1 LALPRHEHVSLSSP
15 RREENV
21 CLLEKFIMELFRDTH
36 FDFLGK
42 KWWFILPSL
51 ILTLAGLVSL
61 LANRGPRYSIDFLG
75 GAVMDVRWEGMPP
88 IERLRNA
95 VSAQLTGASV
105 VAAHDIGGS
114 NEVLISTPAEEN
126 LTGLRQTIAQ
136 SLSSVGTGYWI
147 RSFEA
152 IGPQIGADL
161 RRQALL
167 ATGGASGGMLL
178 YLACRFRLVY
188 GVAAVVAMAHDAF
201 ITVGLF
207 SLLHQEISL
216 TVVAALLTLIGYSMN
231 DTIVVFDRIRE
242 NRRTSAREPLA
253 DTINRSINQ
262 TLSRTILTSGLTLLT
277 ALSLLVFG
285 GPVLHGFSL
294 VLVIGIIV
302 GTFSSIFIASPI
314 LLAWEQGRTERSS
327 QPAALPEGGVR

>member
-1 LALPRHEHVSLSSP
+1 
-15 RREENV
+15 
-21 CLLEKFIMELFRDTH
+21 MELFRDTR
-36 FDFLGK
+36 FDFLGR

-51 ILTLAGLVSL
+51 ILTLAGFASL
-61 LANRGPRYSIDFLG
+61 LVNGGPRYGIDFTG
-75 GAVMDVRWEGMPP
+75 GAVMDVRWEGAPP
-88 IERLRNA
+88 IDRIRAA
-95 VSAQLTGASV
+95 VSSRLSGVSV
-105 VAAHDIGGS
+105 VAAHDLTGS
-114 NEVLISTPAEEN
+114 NEVLVSTEVPAQED
-126 LTGLRQTIAQ
+126 LTALRRTIDEV
-136 SLSSVGTGYWI
+136 LSTIDTRYSI

-161 RRQALL
+161 RRQALA

-178 YLACRFRLVY
+178 YLAWRFRTVY

-201 ITVGLF
+201 ITLGLF

-242 NRRTSAREPLA
+242 NRRTGGREPLA
-253 DTINRSINQ
+253 ETINRSINQ
-262 TLSRTILTSGLTLLT
+262 TLSRTVLTSGLTLLT
-277 ALSLLVFG
+277 AISLLLFG
-285 GPVLHGFSL
+285 GSVLHGFSL

-314 LLAWEQGRTERSS
+314 LLAWEQGRSERSA
-327 QPAALPEGGVR
+327 QRATLPEGGVR

>member
-1 LALPRHEHVSLSSP
+1 MA
-15 RREENV
+15 
-21 CLLEKFIMELFRDTH
+21 
-36 FDFLGK
+36 
-42 KWWFILPSL
+42 
-51 ILTLAGLVSL
+51 
-61 LANRGPRYSIDFLG
+61 
-75 GAVMDVRWEGMPP
+75 VRWEGAPP
-88 IERLRNA
+88 IDRIRAA
-95 VSAQLTGASV
+95 VSSRLSGVSV
-105 VAAHDIGGS
+105 VAAHDLTGS
-114 NEVLISTPAEEN
+114 NEVLVSTEAPTGED
-126 LTGLRQTIAQ
+126 LTALRRTINEAVFTIDTRY
-136 SLSSVGTGYWI
+136 SI

-178 YLACRFRLVY
+178 YLAWRFRTVY
-188 GVAAVVAMAHDAF
+188 GVAAVAAMAHDAL

-207 SLLHQEISL
+207 SLLHQEVSL
-216 TVVAALLTLIGYSMN
+216 TVVAALIGYSMN

-242 NRRTSAREPLA
+242 NRRTSGRESLA
-253 DTINRSINQ
+253 ETINRSINQ

-277 ALSLLVFG
+277 ALSLLLFG

-314 LLAWEQGRTERSS
+314 LLAWEQGRSERS
-327 QPAALPEGGVR
+327 ARHVALPEGGVR